1 MLEDD
6 VLDDVGSEVDESM
19 NEIDTEAENS
29 LDNAVSEVSES
40 VDSVNPVSSGS
51 LPEVMGSETVDRDGI
66 VYNFTVLPGTRA
78 GTYRMKL
85 DVINTTSQRQQV
97 QYRTSEHFDFS
108 VMDGENLLW
117 NYNSNRFFVQSEET
131 QTINPGETLSYEAT
145 WDPVASGDVIVPG
158 PMRFIAEHKRMTD
171 PVRVEFALNLN

>member
-1 MLEDD
+1 VNETA
-6 VLDDVGSEVDESM
+6 ESM
-19 NEIDTEAENS
+19 
-29 LDNAVSEVSES
+29 
-40 VDSVNPVSSGS
+40 NPVSSGS
-51 LPEVMGSETVDRDGI
+51 LPEVMGSETVDRDGV

-117 NYNSNRFFVQSEET
+117 NYNSNRFFVQRDRKS
-131 QTINPGETLSYEAT
+131 
-145 WDPVASGDVIVPG
+145 VV
-158 PMRFIAEHKRMTD
+158 
-171 PVRVEFALNLN
+171 